1 MQPRHSNVLESGN
14 ETTAPAKSRRTPTR
28 NAGAKSPSPAEA
40 QSRERLKGPEQTI
53 DLTFQQPNARSV
65 CVAGT
70 FNNWDQSK
78 TPMRRDGSDSI
89 WKVSLPLKP
98 GRYEYRFVVDGQ
110 WISDPNAR
118 ESAIN
123 DFGSTNSVLV
133 V

>member
-1 MQPRHSNVLESGN
+1 MQPRHTNVLEGS
-14 ETTAPAKSRRTPTR
+14 TDTAPPSTRRTPAR
-28 NAGAKSPSPAEA
+28 AAGTKSPA
-40 QSRERLKGPEQTI
+40 REKTV

-78 TPMRRDGSDSI
+78 TPMRRDGAGAA

-110 WISDPNAR
+110 WISDPNAK
-118 ESAIN
+118 ESATN
-123 DFGSTNSVLV
+123 DFGSSNSVLV

>member
-1 MQPRHSNVLESGN
+1 MQPRHTNVLEGGT
-14 ETTAPAKSRRTPTR
+14 ETAAAPSTRRAPARS
-28 NAGAKSPSPAEA
+28 AGTKSPS
-40 QSRERLKGPEQTI
+40 REKTV

-70 FNNWDQSK
+70 FNNWDHAK
-78 TPMRRDGSDSI
+78 TPMRREAQDSI

-110 WISDPNAR
+110 WISDPNAK
-118 ESAIN
+118 ESATN
-123 DFGSTNSVLV
+123 DFGSSNSVLV

>member
-1 MQPRHSNVLESGN
+1 M
-14 ETTAPAKSRRTPTR
+14 
-28 NAGAKSPSPAEA
+28 
-40 QSRERLKGPEQTI
+40 
-53 DLTFQQPNARSV
+53 